1 MLLEFGRI
9 DTREGM
15 IGLPLNPYD
24 SLIRPLEVYLRSRGV
39 EFIEDC
45 QVTDMEFAS
54 GSGITVKTLYLK
66 RRLQDEDESRESFAL
81 RKQN

>member
-1 MLLEFGRI
+1 MKRMLLEFGRI

-54 GSGITVKTLYLK
+54 GSGITVKT
-66 RRLQDEDESRESFAL
+66 RT
-81 RKQN
+81 

>member
-1 MLLEFGRI
+1 MTPG
-9 DTREGM
+9 EGM

-66 RRLQDEDESRESFAL
+66 RRLQDEDESKGVLCF
-81 RKQN
+81 